1 MSPDKFGGFFFLD
14 YAFLYYLE
22 ILVILYKIVKIFVRV
37 VKMIKN
43 LGIDK
48 IKEILPHREPFLF
61 VDEILEVEP
70 GVSAVGKRTFTQ
82 SDFFFKGHFP
92 DFPIVPGVILIEFS
106 AQVSALMI
114 LLKDEYK
121 NLFGYLTGVENFRF
135 VKKVEENQTVI
146 AKSKVIDFR
155 HNIARSEVELFV
167 FDTLVA
173 KGVINAFFVDKNSLG
188 GAF

>member
-1 MSPDKFGGFFFLD
+1 M
-14 YAFLYYLE
+14 E
-22 ILVILYKIVKIFVRV
+22 ILVILCKIVKIFIRV

-70 GVSAVGKRTFTQ
+70 GVSVVGKRTFT
-82 SDFFFKGHFP
+82 SNDFFFQGHFP
-92 DFPIVPGVILIEFS
+92 DFPIVPGVILVEFS
-106 AQVSALMI
+106 AQVSAFMI

-121 NLFGYLTGVENFRF
+121 NLFGYLSGVEDFKFIR
-135 VKKVEENQTVI
+135 KVQENQTVI
-146 AKSKVIDFR
+146 ARCRVLDFR
-155 HNIARSEVELFV
+155 HNIARSNVELFV
-167 FDTLVA
+167 DGVLVS
-173 KGVINAFFVDKNSLG
+173 KGVIKAFFVDKNSLG